1 MRYADLKENDI
12 VDGKGV
18 CVSLWMLGC
27 PHRCPGC
34 HNPET
39 WDFNGGK
46 RNFSILGG
54 EPLCSENR
62 EYIADLLSK
71 VRKQYPDIKIYIW
84 TGYVLDQLLN
94 DVTFDYDKKIFSKIN
109 YLIDGPFIQSERDL
123 TLELRGSK
131 NQCIIGFI
139 N

>member
-1 MRYADLKENDI
+1 M
-12 VDGKGV
+12 
-18 CVSLWMLGC
+18 
-27 PHRCPGC
+27 
-34 HNPET
+34 
-39 WDFNGGK
+39 
-46 RNFSILGG
+46 
-54 EPLCSENR
+54 
-62 EYIADLLSK
+62 
-71 VRKQYPDIKIYIW
+71 